1 MEGKLITFEGI
12 DGVGKTTVSKK
23 VSDRLKEQGMN
34 IVYINKKDINIYES
48 EYVRNHMNTIKTVL
62 WDYNPK
68 ERLFDLGDNHWLYLN
83 LAWFSTLYDY
93 AIKKELSKGNLVLTD
108 GWYYKL
114 YSRFVIKGKYAQ
126 NVLDDI
132 FFNVPEPD
140 FVYYLNAGF
149 STILSRRTEFLPTEF
164 GEMDANTKLLTD
176 KTNKFIDYQARVKS
190 VLDSLSEQKG
200 WEFFLNEQLE
210 ECVNGITTSILT
222 KFRTKNI

>member
-114 YSRFVIKGKYAQ
+114 YSRKICSK
-126 NVLDDI
+126 
-132 FFNVPEPD
+132 
-140 FVYYLNAGF
+140 
-149 STILSRRTEFLPTEF
+149 
-164 GEMDANTKLLTD
+164 
-176 KTNKFIDYQARVKS
+176 
-190 VLDSLSEQKG
+190 
-200 WEFFLNEQLE
+200 
-210 ECVNGITTSILT
+210 C
-222 KFRTKNI
+222 FR